1 MTGLS
6 LVLETRTF
14 GMPEQNEKPDVN
26 GLKIV
31 FELFTRDAG
40 RFLMST
46 GATLGAIAIGL
57 AAITWMWFE
66 WKKLPPAKP
75 APQISALPPP
85 VTPEIQAPPPVAPKP
100 KRIKRQFAAP
110 KRNAQ
115 KNSSASSYS
124 NRYRYILWP
133 VDNPHNGQINY
144 ADGYTTT
151 YSWNK

>member
-6 LVLETRTF
+6 FILETRTF
-14 GMPEQNEKPDVN
+14 GMPEQHEEQDVN
-26 GLKIV
+26 GFKIA

-57 AAITWMWFE
+57 AAVTWMWFE
-66 WKKLPPAKP
+66 WKKMPPPKP

-85 VTPEIQAPPPVAPKP
+85 VAPVVQAPPVAPKP
-100 KRIKRQFAAP
+100 KRIKRQFTAP
-110 KRNAQ
+110 KRIAQ
-115 KNSSASSYS
+115 NTSASTYS

>member
-1 MTGLS
+1 
-6 LVLETRTF
+6 
-14 GMPEQNEKPDVN
+14 MPDNHEKDVN

-31 FELFTRDAG
+31 LQLFTRDAS
-40 RFLMST
+40 RFILST

-57 AAITWMWFE
+57 AAIVWMWFE
-66 WKKLPPAKP
+66 WKNLPAPKP

-85 VTPEIQAPPPVAPKP
+85 VTSEIQTPPVAPKP
-100 KRIKRQFAAP
+100 KKIKRRFTAP
-110 KRNAQ
+110 KQIAQ
-115 KNSSASSYS
+115 SSASSYS

-133 VDNPHNGQINY
+133 VDNPHGGQINY